1 MTDNWVHQQK
11 RQVFNLS
18 FLLVHLK
25 GTSTRHSRNIGY
37 RKCKKCRRSHS
48 RKRILPRVP
57 ASGKRRSH
65 PKVQKVKRFSTCL
78 FCWCTLRGRV
88 RDTAVTLAIGNVK
101 SAVVRIRV
109 SEYCRGFPQAG
120 NGKVSRRCKMSRG
133 YKTCLFCW
141 CILRGR
147 VRGTAVTLPIGK
159 RRLNVKCCGVKKNT
173 STFILEQV
181 VFYVLNYNFEQNLGS
196 LLTLYVIYVIMFKKK

>member
-1 MTDNWVHQQK
+1 MVHQQK

-37 RKCKKCRRSHS
+37 RKSKKCRRSHS

-57 ASGKRRSH
+57 ASGKRQSL
-65 PKVQKVKRFSTCL
+65 PKVQKCREVITPVFLGSKS
-78 FCWCTLRGRV
+78 
-88 RDTAVTLAIGNVK
+88 NVG
-101 SAVVRIRV
+101 VRIIK
-109 SEYCRGFPQAG
+109 FH
-120 NGKVSRRCKMSRG
+120 NIIFWLK
-133 YKTCLFCW
+133 
-141 CILRGR
+141 
-147 VRGTAVTLPIGK
+147 
-159 RRLNVKCCGVKKNT
+159 VKCWGVKKNT
-173 STFILEQV
+173 STFILESV